1 MKYSIQKIKEIIGG
15 EEVVMPDKDCAIN
28 HLLLDSRKVLFPKET
43 LFFALPGSRLDGH
56 SYLDDAYNKGIRNFV
71 VSKNVDFTEY
81 KRANIIWVENSVKA
95 LQKLA
100 MYHRKQFKIQTI
112 GITGSNGKTIVK
124 EWLHQLLHDD
134 YNIVRSPKSYNS
146 QIGVPLSVWQ
156 IEKENNLAIFEAGI
170 SEAGE
175 MEKLETMIMPNI
187 GIFTSIG

>member
-112 GITGSNGKTIVK
+112 GITGSNCKTI
-124 EWLHQLLHDD
+124 
-134 YNIVRSPKSYNS
+134 
-146 QIGVPLSVWQ
+146 
-156 IEKENNLAIFEAGI
+156 
-170 SEAGE
+170 
-175 MEKLETMIMPNI
+175 
-187 GIFTSIG
+187 

>member
-1 MKYSIQKIKEIIGG
+1 
-15 EEVVMPDKDCAIN
+15 
-28 HLLLDSRKVLFPKET
+28 
-43 LFFALPGSRLDGH
+43 
-56 SYLDDAYNKGIRNFV
+56 
-71 VSKNVDFTEY
+71 
-81 KRANIIWVENSVKA
+81 
-95 LQKLA
+95 
-100 MYHRKQFKIQTI
+100 
-112 GITGSNGKTIVK
+112 VK

-187 GIFTSIG
+187 GIFTSIGEAHNEGFLNIQHKIKEKLRLFIHSEIIIYCKDYPDINQAVAQVTSQVRGTDEDTKKFRSFTWSRGTDADVRIS